1 VIYEREVRDLG
12 EIMMEEKKEQSP
24 QTKATKRW
32 WIWSSVL
39 ATVLAFVV
47 VVAVQKTMAADIV
60 VYKSPTCGCC
70 GKWVEHME
78 QAGFSVDVENMN
90 DVAPVKREL
99 GVPARMQSCHTA
111 KVGDYFVEGHVPAD
125 LVKRLLADKPD
136 IKGLTVPGMPMG
148 SPGMEGPRKDP
159 YDVIAVG
166 KDGGYRV
173 YARR

>member
-1 VIYEREVRDLG
+1 MNSKRKQPPLANP
-12 EIMMEEKKEQSP
+12 S
-24 QTKATKRW
+24 KRW
-32 WIWSSVL
+32 AIWLGSLIAVL
-39 ATVLAFVV
+39 GVLVLLLTQQTV
-47 VVAVQKTMAADIV
+47 AADIV

-78 QAGFSVDVENMN
+78 KAGFSVDVENMH
-90 DVAPVKREL
+90 DVAPIKREL
-99 GVPARMQSCHTA
+99 GVPGRMQSCHTA

-125 LVKRLLADKPD
+125 LVKQLLADKPD

-159 YDVIAVG
+159 YNVIAIG
-166 KDGGYRV
+166 KDGRARV

>member
-1 VIYEREVRDLG
+1 
-12 EIMMEEKKEQSP
+12 MMNRKIKHLPETNASN
-24 QTKATKRW
+24 RW
-32 WIWSSVL
+32 MIWSGSLAVVLGVLVLLVTQQSV
-39 ATVLAFVV
+39 
-47 VVAVQKTMAADIV
+47 AADIV

-78 QAGFSVDVENMN
+78 SAGFSVEVESRH
-90 DVAPVKREL
+90 DLAPIKREL
-99 GVPARMQSCHTA
+99 GVPGRMQSCHTA

-125 LVKRLLADKPD
+125 LVKQLLADKPD

-159 YDVIAVG
+159 YNVIAIE
-166 KDGGYRV
+166 KDGRARV

>member
-1 VIYEREVRDLG
+1 MNSKRKQAPL
-12 EIMMEEKKEQSP
+12 SNP
-24 QTKATKRW
+24 SKRW
-32 WIWSSVL
+32 SIWLGSL
-39 ATVLAFVV
+39 
-47 VVAVQKTMAADIV
+47 VAVLGALSLLLTQQTVAADIV

-78 QAGFSVDVENMN
+78 KAGFSVDVENMS
-90 DVAPVKREL
+90 DVAPIKREL
-99 GVPARMQSCHTA
+99 GVPGRMQSCHTA

-148 SPGMEGPRKDP
+148 SPGMEGPRKDS

>member
-1 VIYEREVRDLG
+1 
-12 EIMMEEKKEQSP
+12 MMNRKTKHLP
-24 QTKATKRW
+24 QTNTSNRW
-32 WIWSSVL
+32 MIWGGSL
-39 ATVLAFVV
+39 
-47 VVAVQKTMAADIV
+47 VAVLGVLLLLLTQQSVAADIV

-78 QAGFSVDVENMN
+78 KAGFSVDVENMR
-90 DVAPVKREL
+90 DVAPIKREL
-99 GVPARMQSCHTA
+99 GVPGRMQSCHTA

-125 LVKRLLADKPD
+125 LVKQLLADKPD

-159 YDVIAVG
+159 YNVIAIE
-166 KDGGYRV
+166 KDGRARV

>member
-1 VIYEREVRDLG
+1 MNYKRRQPPQAHPSTRWAIWIGGLVGVLG
-12 EIMMEEKKEQSP
+12 VLVLLLTQ
-24 QTKATKRW
+24 QT
-32 WIWSSVL
+32 V
-39 ATVLAFVV
+39 
-47 VVAVQKTMAADIV
+47 AADIV

-78 QAGFSVDVENMN
+78 KAGFSVDVENIS
-90 DVAPVKREL
+90 DVAPIKREL
-99 GVPARMQSCHTA
+99 GVPGRMQSCHTA

>member
-1 VIYEREVRDLG
+1 MNSKTKHL
-12 EIMMEEKKEQSP
+12 P
-24 QTKATKRW
+24 QTNTSKRW
-32 WIWSSVL
+32 AIWVGSL
-39 ATVLAFVV
+39 
-47 VVAVQKTMAADIV
+47 VAVLGVLVLLLTQQSVAADIV

-78 QAGFSVDVENMN
+78 KAGFSVDVENLR
-90 DVAPVKREL
+90 DVAPIKREL
-99 GVPARMQSCHTA
+99 GVPGRMQSCHTA

-125 LVKRLLADKPD
+125 LVKQLLADKPD

-159 YDVIAVG
+159 YNVIAIE
-166 KDGGYRV
+166 KDGRARV

>member
-1 VIYEREVRDLG
+1 MNSKRKQPPLTNP
-12 EIMMEEKKEQSP
+12 S
-24 QTKATKRW
+24 KRW
-32 WIWSSVL
+32 AIWLGSL
-39 ATVLAFVV
+39 
-47 VVAVQKTMAADIV
+47 VAVLGVLVLLLTQQTVAADIV

-78 QAGFSVDVENMN
+78 SAGFSVDVENMH
-90 DVAPVKREL
+90 DVAPIKREL
-99 GVPARMQSCHTA
+99 GVPGRMQSCHTS

-125 LVKRLLADKPD
+125 LVKQLLADKPD

-159 YDVIAVG
+159 YNVIAIE
-166 KDGGYRV
+166 KDGRARV

>member
-1 VIYEREVRDLG
+1 
-12 EIMMEEKKEQSP
+12 M
-24 QTKATKRW
+24 
-32 WIWSSVL
+32 
-39 ATVLAFVV
+39 
-47 VVAVQKTMAADIV
+47 VAVLGILVLLLTQQTVAADIV

-78 QAGFSVDVENMN
+78 KAGFSVDVENMS
-90 DVAPVKREL
+90 DVAPIKREL
-99 GVPARMQSCHTA
+99 GVPGRMQSCHTA

-136 IKGLTVPGMPMG
+136 IKGLTVPGKPMG